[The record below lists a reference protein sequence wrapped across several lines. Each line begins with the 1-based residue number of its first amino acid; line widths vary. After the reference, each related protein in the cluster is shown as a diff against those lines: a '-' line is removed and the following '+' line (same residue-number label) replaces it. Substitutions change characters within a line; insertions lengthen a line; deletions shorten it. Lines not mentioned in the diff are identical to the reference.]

1 MKLIKKGIVIVS
13 SLILF
18 GCANESK
25 DVNCNYAEKMVDLS
39 LEELSIHK
47 NSGTDLLTLDDRIKL
62 FEIEKKGSQIFSDLS
77 KEYQIDSQEQFAE
90 KMEEL
95 KSNCPEFKKMDG
107 VTDKIQKIKN
117 NKNLSVIDINA
128 INSIKTENFKSPCDY
143 MELILMLGSFQISIY
158 EKENGNV
165 LSENEI
171 NLIKKMENKS
181 DEVSSELIKK
191 YSELECKK
199 CAIYELLLNQG
210 EHLKQWKN
218 R

>member
-1 MKLIKKGIVIVS
+1 
-13 SLILF
+13 
-18 GCANESK
+18 
-25 DVNCNYAEKMVDLS
+25 
-39 LEELSIHK
+39 
-47 NSGTDLLTLDDRIKL
+47 
-62 FEIEKKGSQIFSDLS
+62 
-77 KEYQIDSQEQFAE
+77 
-90 KMEEL
+90 
-95 KSNCPEFKKMDG
+95 
-107 VTDKIQKIKN
+107 
-117 NKNLSVIDINA
+117 
-128 INSIKTENFKSPCDY
+128 
-143 MELILMLGSFQISIY
+143 MLGSFQISIY

-181 DEVSSELIKK
+181 DEVSSKLIKK